1 MIPPFAAVGL
11 FQRTVATTAKARTV
25 VPVHVRQELAPRLF
39 IFAERAKKLVNALK
53 EVSRH
58 PPTKTFKLMVVRT

>member
-1 MIPPFAAVGL
+1 MYDFRKLSKAEKRDLWIPS
-11 FQRTVATTAKARTV
+11 TVQGARQV
-25 VPVHVRQELAPRLF
+25 WQE
-39 IFAERAKKLVNALK
+39 LVNALK